1 MLYSDL
7 EGRQQSV
14 SGGILLEQDLHI
26 HTVFSANDSSV
37 VPEQTVSLVA
47 ALKHARVAGIS
58 DHFESIL
65 DGDFDTY
72 EKEVRQA
79 GLKLGVEVDGYPWV
93 AEAAGYPLDYYIFHC
108 RDQEADYTAIE
119 VLLNTGR
126 PVIIAH
132 PNSFGT
138 DLNRIPR
145 NCIIEIN
152 NRYVWR
158 NDWQAYYGPFAD
170 SFRFVLSS
178 DAHQPN
184 WLGQAVARHA
194 ADRLG
199 IEEYLVF
206 GRQ

>member
-1 MLYSDL
+1 
-7 EGRQQSV
+7 
-14 SGGILLEQDLHI
+14 LLEQDLHI

-37 VPEQTVSLVA
+37 VPEQTVAFVA
-47 ALKHARVAGIS
+47 ATKHARVTGIS
-58 DHFESIL
+58 DHFESL
-65 DGDFDTY
+65 ANGDFGAY

-79 GLKLGVEVDGYPWV
+79 GLRLGVEVDGHPWV
-93 AEAAGYPLDYYIFHC
+93 AEAAIRPVDYYIFHC

-119 VLLNTGR
+119 LLLNTGR

-138 DLNRIPR
+138 DLKRIPR
-145 NCIIEIN
+145 DCLVEIN

-158 NDWQAYYGPFAD
+158 NDWRSYYGPFTK
-170 SFRFVLSS
+170 SFKFVISS

-194 ADRLG
+194 ARQLG
-199 IEEYLVF
+199 IEEHLVF
-206 GRQ
+206 AR